1 MNLKTIIFTLLV
13 VIGAPLGLA
22 QERATASGTIG
33 SRDSVEIRVFRED
46 DLTTRG
52 QLSNAGSVSMPLIG
66 NVRLSGMSTDS
77 AARLIEGKLR
87 DGYLVRPEV
96 TVSITSRVR
105 KTVTVL
111 GKVQSPGVFRLD
123 PNRQLTLAEAVG
135 MAGGLQRIA
144 NSRKVTTEVPPALRC
159 PLPYVTEQ
167 TPPRPAQP
175 SRYWPLTA
183 LSTHTWMF
191 SRIFGS
197 PVRR

>member
-1 MNLKTIIFTLLV
+1 MNLKYFILLLIAV
-13 VIGAPLGLA
+13 LGSPSGLA
-22 QERATASGTIG
+22 QENASASGTIG

-52 QLSNAGSVSMPLIG
+52 QLSSAGSVSMPLIG
-66 NVRLSGMSTDS
+66 NVRLAGMSTD
-77 AARLIEGKLR
+77 AAASLIEKKLR
-87 DGYLVRPEV
+87 DGYLVKPEV

-144 NSRKVTTEVPPALRC
+144 NSRKVTLTRRSSSSPMVINFKDIASGKIKDI
-159 PLPYVTEQ
+159 PLADGDIINIPE
-167 TPPRPAQP
+167 
-175 SRYWPLTA
+175 SL
-183 LSTHTWMF
+183 F
-191 SRIFGS
+191 
-197 PVRR
+197 

>member
-1 MNLKTIIFTLLV
+1 MNLKSFIFMILTVL
-13 VIGAPLGLA
+13 GAPLGMA
-22 QERATASGTIG
+22 QENATASGLIG

-52 QLSNAGSVSMPLIG
+52 QLSTSGTVLMPLIG
-66 NVRLSGMSTDS
+66 SVRLAGMSTD
-77 AARLIEGKLR
+77 AAAKMIEGKLR

-123 PNRQLTLAEAVG
+123 PNRQLTLAEAIG

-144 NSRKVTTEVPPALRC
+144 NSKKVTLTRRSASTPMVINFKDIASGRIKDI
-159 PLPYVTEQ
+159 PLVDGDIINIPE
-167 TPPRPAQP
+167 
-175 SRYWPLTA
+175 SL
-183 LSTHTWMF
+183 F
-191 SRIFGS
+191 
-197 PVRR
+197 